1 MFELVVVNKDKV
13 ELQEKPVSYYF
24 RWSYNSIE
32 STRGAVGTPKAS
44 HVNYIFI
51 RLEFILINGKRII
64 LGKELNQWNSA
75 PANWEY
81 GVLIAEGCEF
91 IGITS
96 HDLVKLKKEMELL
109 STNHK

>member
-1 MFELVVVNKDKV
+1 M
-13 ELQEKPVSYYF
+13 
-24 RWSYNSIE
+24 
-32 STRGAVGTPKAS
+32 GTPKAS

-109 STNHK
+109 KEKKV